1 MAQVCIIMA
10 DDLSVKAL
18 LTPIEAAMATF
29 ALDFGKKCSILSAVD
44 NFLGDDFRKNT
55 EQAIKDV
62 SNAASTLY
70 KGVKSAIAAVN
81 AITAEGLAVLL
92 GVINTAWSMI
102 DSAIAAVNTAIDQAA
117 DAMIS
122 SVNAAASAACNEL
135 NTALTGLPS
144 DVTINSAGLLAAQV
158 VKDKIASLNPGAI
171 PNITPKAFITGM
183 LDNLGVKD
191 LRNTLTAAAQKLASV
206 PKVPDLK
213 PYVCTPV

>member
-29 ALDFGKKCSILSAVD
+29 ALEFGQKCSILSAVD

-81 AITAEGLAVLL
+81 AITAAGLAILL
-92 GVINTAWSMI
+92 GVINSAWNMI
-102 DSAIAAVNTAIDQAA
+102 DAAIAAVNTAVDQIA

-122 SVNAAASAACNEL
+122 SVNASTSALCNEL
-135 NTALTGLPS
+135 NSALTGLPS

-158 VKDKIASLNPGAI
+158 VKDKIAALTPGSI
-171 PNITPKAFITGM
+171 PVLTPKALIGGM
-183 LDNLGVKD
+183 LDNLGVKN
-191 LRNTLTAAAQKLASV
+191 LRNSMVSAAQGLASV
-206 PKVPDLK
+206 PMVPDLK
-213 PYVCTPV
+213 PYVCTP

>member
-10 DDLSVKAL
+10 NDISVQAL

-29 ALDFGKKCSILSAVD
+29 ALEFGQKCSILSAVD

-81 AITAEGLAVLL
+81 AITAEGLAILL
-92 GVINTAWSMI
+92 GVINSAWGMI
-102 DSAIAAVNTAIDQAA
+102 NSAIAAVNTAIDQVA

-122 SVNAAASAACNEL
+122 SVNAATSALCNEL
-135 NTALTGLPS
+135 NSALTGLPS
-144 DVTINSAGLLAAQV
+144 DVTLKSPGLLAAQI
-158 VKDKIASLNPGAI
+158 VKDKIAALNPNAS
-171 PNITPKAFITGM
+171 PVFTPKALIAGM
-183 LDNLGVKD
+183 LDNLGVKN
-191 LRNTLTAAAQKLASV
+191 LRNSMTAAAQALASV

-213 PYVCTPV
+213 SYVCTP

>member
-10 DDLSVKAL
+10 DDLSVQAL

-29 ALDFGKKCSILSAVD
+29 ALEFGQKCSILSAVD

-81 AITAEGLAVLL
+81 AITAAGLAILL
-92 GVINTAWSMI
+92 GVINSAWNMI
-102 DSAIAAVNTAIDQAA
+102 DAAIAAVNTAVDQIA

-122 SVNAAASAACNEL
+122 SVNASASALCNEL
-135 NTALTGLPS
+135 NSALTGLPS

-158 VKDKIASLNPGAI
+158 VKDQIAALTPGST
-171 PNITPKAFITGM
+171 PVLTPKALIGGM

-191 LRNTLTAAAQKLASV
+191 LRNSMVSAAQGLASV
-206 PKVPDLK
+206 PMVPDLK
-213 PYVCTPV
+213 PYVCTP